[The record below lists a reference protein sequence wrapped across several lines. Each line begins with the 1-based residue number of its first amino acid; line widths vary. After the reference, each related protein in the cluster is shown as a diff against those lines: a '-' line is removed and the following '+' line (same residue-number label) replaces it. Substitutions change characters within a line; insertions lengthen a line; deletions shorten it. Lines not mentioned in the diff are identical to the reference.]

1 MNNPLKKILIIF
13 AVIISLL
20 IFLSVLIPAVIDLSG
35 YKSKIEGFISESLGK
50 EVTIKKI
57 RLSILKGI
65 GAEMKEIRVGKDPDL
80 IHIESMRIKV
90 SILPLLNGR
99 IEMKG
104 VSMVNIQV
112 FLKKE
117 EGNERKII
125 ISRLYLPLTSL
136 NSRLTEFKRFKAELY
151 KGNLLGDLRV
161 EKKADISYNL
171 VHNIEKLE
179 LEPLIKDALS
189 QKVTISGPLNLKGSL
204 RGMGNE
210 LERLEGSGVLNIGK
224 GKIKGI
230 EITDIIGSIGIV
242 TTKRPISLT
251 DFDRIS
257 GHYTIGGG
265 YLKTEDLE
273 MFGKDLYLKAKG
285 SYGLVNSRL
294 DFLVRGHIID
304 IPVEIKIEGTGSKP
318 IYHLK
323 APGIEKKIIKELG
336 KGKDDKKGL
345 DEVLKGIFKK

>member
-1 MNNPLKKILIIF
+1 MKTPFKIT
-13 AVIISLL
+13 L
-20 IFLSVLIPAVIDLSG
+20 IFLTFLILSVILLPAVIDLSG
-35 YKSKIEGFISESLGK
+35 YKNKIEGFISESLGK
-50 EVTIKKI
+50 EVKIKNI

-65 GAEMKEIRVGKDPDL
+65 GTELREIRVGKDPDL
-80 IHIESMRIKV
+80 INIDMMRIRV
-90 SILPLLNGR
+90 SILPLLQGR
-99 IEMKG
+99 IAMKG
-104 VSMVNIQV
+104 VLLKNIRIL
-112 FLKKE
+112 LKKE
-117 EGNERKII
+117 DGVDRII
-125 ISRLYLPLTSL
+125 TVTSLYLPLTSL
-136 NSRLTEFKRFKAELY
+136 SSRVSEFKGMRADLY
-151 KGNLLGDLRV
+151 KGILLGELRV
-161 EKKADISYNL
+161 EKKEDVSYNL
-171 VHNIEKLE
+171 VHNIEKVE
-179 LEPLIKDALS
+179 LEQLIRDALS

-230 EITDIIGSIGIV
+230 EITDIIGSIGII

-257 GHYTIGGG
+257 GRYTIVGG

-294 DFLVRGHIID
+294 DFLVRGHIVD

-318 IYHLK
+318 TYHIK

-336 KGKDDKKGL
+336 KGKNDKKGL
-345 DEVLKGIFKK
+345 EEVLKEIFKK